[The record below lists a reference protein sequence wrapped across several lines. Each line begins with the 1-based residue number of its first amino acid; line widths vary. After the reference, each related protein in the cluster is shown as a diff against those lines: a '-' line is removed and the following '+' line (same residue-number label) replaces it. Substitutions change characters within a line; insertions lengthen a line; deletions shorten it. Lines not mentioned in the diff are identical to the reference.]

1 MAGGNMGDL
10 SFTLTVK
17 SDLERKMKS
26 YSDAIKQAKKEVD
39 NLQSALATAKAA
51 KDSNAITSL
60 NQQLKEAKAN
70 VRDMESNWERADT
83 RMQQVLDKAH
93 DIDNVLKS
101 MSASSSKAKFF
112 NAADAENAV
121 NRISSA
127 IRSLLE
133 LTKGGANAP
142 LFTGEGFRAG
152 IGDVK
157 RGIADVKS
165 GFKDITTDAK
175 AAEKSVTDF
184 GKAENKAAEYY
195 RTRKQRVDDAI
206 SSLSKKQAEFAR
218 LQEVSSADDVRML
231 KAASEQAEILKQRL
245 LAAKTEYEQMQRFK
259 SMGVPGA
266 ALSSTFLGRY
276 TGMSELFGA
285 NFSKFAGQ
293 GFRDLLGS
301 NFSKQ
306 DNLSYNDFTAKA
318 KEIVDLAKQH
328 NSEIEKRLKLE
339 GREAELLAK
348 QNAERKVSVKNT
360 QMDTAPIE
368 KQIEQYEKAIAA
380 YKEMK
385 SIQEQ
390 MRAAVDMGGLKGGA
404 FLGSEYAGLEQKLQA
419 FKEAFTTFGNGFS
432 FDKIQSELQTLY
444 ALLGQFNAANT
455 NAKPLI
461 SETHDEFTLE
471 KQRLAQ
477 QERHQLRQQE
487 IEDAFRAQDADRK
500 NAEANAQTERRVHE
514 ELIRLQ
520 NERRQN
526 QLDNLAKIE
535 AKEREL
541 AELYGKLRSSRDNG
555 LKNGADVS
563 QIEKDLQAVREL
575 YSEMQRLRRDVPTD
589 KGWNPIGFSASET
602 ANMQRHMQGVATE
615 VQRIRN
621 EAQGATNAARE
632 LASAFDRVH
641 NSASKSSQVLSD
653 IKSLFL
659 QGGIVF
665 AAQQFANSIIQT
677 GGDIVQQHIALRSIL
692 DDVEKA
698 DTLFAQTQQLA
709 LQSPFTF
716 QQLNRDVKQ
725 LAAFGVDADRLYD
738 TTKRLADVASG
749 LGVSFERLG
758 LAYGQVKARSWLD
771 GKELR
776 QFAYAGLP
784 MLQKIADLYND
795 EEKNGKRNYT
805 TFDVRNMITKR
816 QVSFEDVDQVFKRLT
831 DEGGQFYN
839 MQFVLS
845 DTLLG
850 KWNKLQD
857 AWTIML
863 GKFADGSNILGG
875 AFIGVIN
882 TVTALIQKLD
892 QLSPLVMSFG
902 ALFALRKGASLLSS
916 RFGAGTIIA
925 DMQKAQTLAL
935 TNFQIRQMTQ
945 VAEGKI
951 TMEQARQNIATEKN
965 LLASKEAANM
975 KYMQLAAEGKL
986 SAFQLGRLAANQ
998 KIDVSLVHQL
1008 VTTGQISRYQAL
1020 LILQAERYAGT
1031 MKGAW
1036 AQMQLGATSLWG
1048 SIKGFFTWGNA
1059 LMVGI
1064 SAVMS
1069 VVLSHEQKLSEFSS
1083 KAEGVT
1089 NKYTNKAAELNDTLT
1104 KVNGKI
1110 STESIQAMEGA
1121 LSKAGQL
1128 TDEVKNQVAEADTL
1142 NEKYEILKNKM
1153 QETLNMASQ
1162 LRNEGAISRAL
1173 STSGGDVQTPQVGA
1187 KWYQKAIAGVSN
1199 FMISVGRVFGAG
1211 SDYISDNLAK
1221 VSKYSNYISNMT
1233 AALSGNFNEIDKA
1246 LKKTTD
1252 AAHDSVFY
1260 EQVKDLPFE
1269 KKIRQILESD
1279 YADEFLDNLDEIDHG
1294 AYKTADKLHD
1304 YIVDVDDII
1313 QEIVQKNIPY
1323 IVKSL
1328 KNDMGLLHTDTKN
1341 WSQQQVNTFVWMF
1354 NQIMTAAGEMSAY
1367 VRSQVWKSFIASAGL
1382 NQQLNPSGLRVYT
1395 QTDKNGNKIKD
1406 TYVGQEGDDKKGHY
1420 VITGFRKLK
1429 DGRYAVIKQYNTA
1442 ADKPQKPSPTG
1453 SSESGSG
1460 SKNKNG
1466 KQKSNN
1472 ADAERRRIENAQRK
1486 ADNDDEKS
1494 LRARLNLIKEAYD
1507 TYQKYYKLLHNES
1520 EAAKIVSEQYKDKGL
1535 SNDDVAKIT
1544 SREGYL
1550 SLVDDY
1556 LTRARNIQYRRPSE
1570 MKDKKDED
1578 IAAGVQEKNAQ
1589 NYDKLQNDMQE
1600 VSSEMSHTLDNM
1612 SRMWENYNTIY
1623 KATGNAELAAQ
1634 VSGMSGDMNASDR
1647 NVYANKDY
1655 ATGFVQNYSE
1665 YLKNYIDSLLW
1676 SSSATSQTA
1685 IDYDSLIGK
1694 SDKDIENFAGKLF
1707 ADKDPKMINGMAD
1720 ALKKLRDL
1728 MFDSEFKAGIQV
1740 YSDLMNQIVTE
1751 SAVVARNTQAYN
1763 DTIHKLD
1770 DLLNG
1775 KHITQEQYN
1784 QAKGIADAGYASS
1797 NLKAEDRYAQFMGH
1811 VTSMT
1816 SNAANWM
1823 KDRIINDLDNQLAVG
1838 KITVDKYVEG
1848 LEQVNSQ
1855 MQAFNNKHSDA
1866 YAYLSGGLDGLASNI
1881 DNRYRDKFYQQI
1893 ADDKRNGGGEFWA
1906 NGKLTGKGHAA
1917 MGKMGSAANTV
1928 AIVDASVNGIN
1939 KNVQSYKKLEETWTD
1954 AFGDGLKNS
1963 KFSNFM
1969 SGFTEASQGAADAW
1983 NSLKSGDIVG
1993 TLEGGIRSFSGW
2005 FSWGNAAANKR
2016 WQEQA
2021 EYLKGFQSTLNE
2033 INSTLKNKVSSNY
2046 GSMSASYAKEVKSN
2060 LNNEAEQVRETYYDW
2075 SQAHTLH
2082 QNHRNRMYTNLDYDA
2097 INQYLQSIGYTGDK
2111 VYADTIQNLD
2121 GKWLEKIRDR
2131 FAGDWSRIPEDA
2143 REYLNRL
2150 IAIEGETGEL
2160 KDTTDKL
2167 KEALT
2172 DLNVDNLQ
2180 SEYEELLNNLDSD
2193 NEDFADN
2200 LENHLRKAILSAMIA
2215 NLYKKQIED
2224 LVNFTNEQATNSS
2237 YVSKSGKVKQH
2248 TGGDDSADVMSEYTS
2263 AEYEAIK
2270 QKEDGLA
2277 EQLRNSR
2284 DYLKDLYGWSD
2295 SNSSSMSSSI
2305 KSMSEQT
2312 GDLLAAY
2319 LNAIRA
2325 DVSVIRQLSTVYL
2338 PKIDITTEAQLQQLN
2353 MIAANTLRN
2362 ADAAERIEVAV
2373 TDLRDNFN
2381 RAQNQAKPL
2390 YVKPV

>member
-39 NLQSALATAKAA
+39 NLQNTLASAKTAKDNSAV
-51 KDSNAITSL
+51 TSL

-70 VRDMESNWERADT
+70 VRDMESNWKRADT

-133 LTKGGANAP
+133 LAKGGANAP

-175 AAEKSVTDF
+175 AAEKSVNDF

-339 GREAELLAK
+339 EREAELLAK

-380 YKEMK
+380 YKQMQ
-385 SIQEQ
+385 SIREQ
-390 MRAAVDMGGLKGGA
+390 MNAAVDMGGLKGGA

-487 IEDAFRAQDADRK
+487 IEDAFRAQDAYRK

-621 EAQGATNAARE
+621 EAQGATNAARD

-665 AAQQFANSIIQT
+665 AAQQFANSIIKT

-692 DDVEKA
+692 GDVQKA

-725 LAAFGVDADRLYD
+725 LAAFGVDTDRLYD

-795 EEKNGKRNYT
+795 EGKNGRRDYT
-805 TFDVRNMITKR
+805 TSDVRNMITKR
-816 QVSFEDVDQVFKRLT
+816 EVSFEDVDAVFKRLT

-863 GKFADGSNILGG
+863 GKFADGSNILGS
-875 AFIGVIN
+875 AFIGVID
-882 TVTALIQKLD
+882 TVTTLIQKLD

-902 ALFALRKGASLLSS
+902 ALFALRKGASVLSS

-1064 SAVMS
+1064 IAAMS

-1162 LRNEGAISRAL
+1162 LRNKGVISRAL
-1173 STSGGDVQTPQVGA
+1173 STSGGDVQAPQVGA

-1221 VSKYSNYISNMT
+1221 VSEYSNYISNMT
-1233 AALSGNFNEIDKA
+1233 VALSGNFNEIDKA

-1269 KKIRQILESD
+1269 KKIRQILESN

-1323 IVKSL
+1323 AVNSL

-1354 NQIMTAAGEMSAY
+1354 NQIMTAAGEMSDY
-1367 VRSQVWKSFIASAGL
+1367 VRSKVWQSFLASSGL
-1382 NQQLNPSGLRVYT
+1382 MNQLNPDKKRVHTYT
-1395 QTDKNGNKIKD
+1395 DPKTHKPWL
-1406 TYVGQEGDDKKGHY
+1406 TLYVGKEGDDKKGHY
-1420 VITGFRKLK
+1420 IIVGFK
-1429 DGRYAVIKQYNTA
+1429 GNQPVKQYNSA
-1442 ADKPQKPSPTG
+1442 ADAPKLSPRTRKL
-1453 SSESGSG
+1453 EPDSG

-1472 ADAERRRIENAQRK
+1472 ADAERHRIENEQRK

-1634 VSGMSGDMNASDR
+1634 VSGISGDMNASDR

-1728 MFDSEFKAGIQV
+1728 MSDSEFKAGIQV

-1784 QAKGIADAGYASS
+1784 QAKGVADAANEHQDLIASD
-1797 NLKAEDRYAQFMGH
+1797 KYKQFMGQ

-1816 SNAANWM
+1816 ENAAKWM
-1823 KDRIINDLDNQLAVG
+1823 RDRIINDLDQQFTAGN
-1838 KITVDKYVEG
+1838 ITIDKYIEG
-1848 LEQVNSQ
+1848 LKQVNEQ
-1855 MQAFNNKHSDA
+1855 MQMFQNQHGNGYAFFTGG
-1866 YAYLSGGLDGLASNI
+1866 LSGLANNI
-1881 DNRYRDKFYQQI
+1881 DKKNEDQFYNQI
-1893 ADDKRNGGGEFWA
+1893 ALDKLNGGGKFWA
-1906 NGKLTGKGHAA
+1906 NGKLTEAGSAA
-1917 MGKMGSAANTV
+1917 MGKMGSAATTI
-1928 AIVDASVNGIN
+1928 AIVDAIVNGIN

-1969 SGFTEASQGAADAW
+1969 GGFTEASQGAADAW

-1993 TLEGGIRSFSGW
+1993 TLEGGIRSFNGW

-2016 WQEQA
+2016 WQKQA

-2060 LNNEAEQVRETYYDW
+2060 LNSEAEQVRKTYYDW

-2082 QNHRNRMYTNLDYDA
+2082 KNHRNRMYTNLDSDA

-2111 VYADTIQNLD
+2111 VHADTIQNLD
-2121 GKWLEKIRDR
+2121 GTWLEKIRDR

-2200 LENHLRKAILSAMIA
+2200 LENHLRKAILNTMIA

-2237 YVSKSGKVKQH
+2237 YVSRSGQVKQH
-2248 TGGDDSADVMSEYTS
+2248 SEGEDPTDVMSEYTS

-2305 KSMSEQT
+2305 KGMPEQT
-2312 GDLLAAY
+2312 GDLVAAY

-2390 YVKPV
+2390 YVKTV